1 MNNTWIKYIKIF
13 TYYVFKRKIWNREFY
28 KIFPNPKLSLYYF
41 FNKFFFFSNY
51 LFTNINILIIL
62 RIFIKLG
69 IIPFHRWFIRILKT
83 SSIYILIL
91 LSSIQKLIPL
101 IIINNL
107 YIENNLIYV
116 SIVLILIINV
126 LLLPRTINLNKIL
139 SISSLNNLIWLLYRT
154 ITSVKLILIFIF
166 IYTFLLIR
174 LNIIY
179 NYYNFNMFLQINSI
193 NFFDKVI
200 LRIIFISLGGIPP
213 MLGFLIKFIILKI
226 IFLYENLFIIILIIF
241 SSLILLYYYLS
252 RIYYFLVNIP
262 RLKINFKVNIFF
274 IKKVVYVIS
283 IIFFNIFIIIY
294 L

>member
-1 MNNTWIKYIKIF
+1 MSLKERFEIENSIKYFLIQSWASIIF
-13 TYYVFKRKIWNREFY
+13 LI
-28 KIFPNPKLSLYYF
+28 S
-41 FNKFFFFSNY
+41 FFFSNY

>member
-1 MNNTWIKYIKIF
+1 MWIILELNILRFLPIISLKERFEIENSIKYFLIQSWASIIF
-13 TYYVFKRKIWNREFY
+13 LMR
-28 KIFPNPKLSLYYF
+28 
-41 FNKFFFFSNY
+41 FFFSNY
-51 LFTNINILIIL
+51 LFTNMNILIIL

-101 IIINNL
+101 IIINNIYMETNLL
-107 YIENNLIYV
+107 YIRIALM
-116 SIVLILIINV
+116 LIINI

-154 ITSVKLILIFIF
+154 IISIKLILIFIF
-166 IYTFLLIR
+166 IYIFLLTR

-179 NYYNFNMFLQINSI
+179 NYYNFNIFLQINRI

-200 LRIIFISLGGIPP
+200 LTMIFISLGGIPP
-213 MLGFLIKFIILKI
+213 ILGFLIKFIILKI
-226 IFLYENLFIIILIIF
+226 IFLHENLFIIILIIF

-252 RIYYFLVNIP
+252 RIYYFLINMP
-262 RLKINFKVNIFF
+262 RLKINFKINIFF
-274 IKKVVYVIS
+274 MKKVIYIIS
-283 IIFFNIFIIIY
+283 IIFFNMFIIMY
-294 L
+294 F

>member
-1 MNNTWIKYIKIF
+1 MSLKERFEIENSIKYFLIQSWASIIF
-13 TYYVFKRKIWNREFY
+13 LIR
-28 KIFPNPKLSLYYF
+28 
-41 FNKFFFFSNY
+41 FFFSNY

>member
-1 MNNTWIKYIKIF
+1 MLRFLPIMSLKERFEIENSIKYFLIQSWASIIF
-13 TYYVFKRKIWNREFY
+13 LIR
-28 KIFPNPKLSLYYF
+28 
-41 FNKFFFFSNY
+41 FFFSNY

>member
-1 MNNTWIKYIKIF
+1 MLRFLPIMSLKERFEIENSIKYFLIQSWASIIF
-13 TYYVFKRKIWNREFY
+13 LI
-28 KIFPNPKLSLYYF
+28 S
-41 FNKFFFFSNY
+41 FFFSNY

>member
-1 MNNTWIKYIKIF
+1 MSLKERFEIENSIKYFLIQSWASIIF
-13 TYYVFKRKIWNREFY
+13 LIR
-28 KIFPNPKLSLYYF
+28 
-41 FNKFFFFSNY
+41 FFFSNY

-116 SIVLILIINV
+116 SVVLILIINV